1 MEVLRVPPYPIT
13 TTWDVPEANQEYLIY
28 VEDVVDHSVETESVT
43 SDSNSQIEYVLSR
56 SKVQFDRDFVFRV
69 YDTNLNGEIVVDSN
83 LTVYRPY
90 VDPNKLGT
98 TPTEVEDYKHWEII
112 ARAIMDAYIQND
124 SANGEGFYNHKLI
137 IQGIGEGTDYFP
149 IWHNPKRILKVYEN
163 NVLVFN
169 GEDVALTVTD
179 ASSSSPEG
187 YTLFETGAPHNFAV
201 GDRVT
206 LTGFEP
212 TEYNATFAVDSVV
225 SSTEFTV
232 KKDFVDN
239 IVDTYGTVQRLWS
252 TQFAIAANNSAIVK
266 VMTGDMNRF
275 ESAPQR
281 LPVAS
286 GDLNY
291 YGRAGTSFPKGSDY
305 IFILDVGYKA
315 VPPDV
320 EKAAAMLINDLKCGN
335 NEYWKR
341 FVTQYNTDQFSI
353 KYAPEFLKG
362 TGNLIVDKILDGYKG
377 NVIKPGVI

>member
-1 MEVLRVPPYPIT
+1 MEILRVPPYPIV
-13 TTWDVPEANQEYLIY
+13 TTWDVPDANHSYLIY
-28 VEDVVDHSVETESVT
+28 VEDVVDHSIETVSVT
-43 SDSNSQIEYVLSR
+43 SSSNSKITYTLPR
-56 SKVQFDRDFVFRV
+56 SKVQFDRDFLFVV
-69 YDTNLNGEIVVDSN
+69 YDTDLSGEIVIESN

-90 VDPNKLGT
+90 VDPTKLGT
-98 TPTEVEDYKHWEII
+98 TATEIEEYKHWEII
-112 ARAIMDAYIQND
+112 ARAIIDSYLGND

-149 IWHNPKRILKVYEN
+149 VWHNPKRILKVYEN
-163 NVLVFN
+163 NVLVYN
-169 GEDVALTVTD
+169 GEDVAISVTD

-187 YTLFETGAPHNFAV
+187 YTLFETAAPHNFAV

-212 TEYNATFAVDSVV
+212 TEYNATFAVDSVA
-225 SSTEFTV
+225 SSTEFIV
-232 KKDFVDN
+232 KKDFADN

-252 TQFAIAANNSAIVK
+252 TKFAIAANNSAIIK
-266 VMTGDMNRF
+266 VIEGSFNRH
-275 ESAPQR
+275 ESTPTRVPLA
-281 LPVAS
+281 A

-291 YGRAGTSFPKGSDY
+291 YGRSGTSFPNGYDY
-305 IFILDVGYKA
+305 TFILDVGYKA

-320 EKAAAMLINDLKCGN
+320 EKAATMLINDLKCGN